1 MNEHYII
8 ELVDENSN
16 CIARY
21 CVIKDMRSVEI
32 VSLCHDFAKN
42 CQEIIDIN
50 PYYLYFCIYQEIE
63 STELAGKDGDKYWLN
78 ISFPAEEDVKIP
90 AEDLDVKINDY
101 DYVNPSHYQQFEME
115 TIEMMRYIWGD
126 EALAKHCEMCAFKY
140 KMRLG
145 LKPDQ
150 PIERDMEKI
159 NWYLNKAKELKDEY
173 QG

>member
-1 MNEHYII
+1 M
-8 ELVDENSN
+8 
-16 CIARY
+16 
-21 CVIKDMRSVEI
+21 
-32 VSLCHDFAKN
+32 
-42 CQEIIDIN
+42 
-50 PYYLYFCIYQEIE
+50 
-63 STELAGKDGDKYWLN
+63 DG
-78 ISFPAEEDVKIP
+78 
-90 AEDLDVKINDY
+90 Y

-115 TIEMMRYIWGD
+115 TIEMMRYIWGA

-159 NWYLNKAKELKDEY
+159 DWYLNKAKELKDEY

>member
-1 MNEHYII
+1 MNQYEIKI
-8 ELVDENSN
+8 
-16 CIARY
+16 
-21 CVIKDMRSVEI
+21 IKDDESYVAKWLFDIDIHGVELI
-32 VSLCHDFAKN
+32 ER
-42 CQEIIDIN
+42 CQEFTKNFEDIVNIN
-50 PYYLYFCIYQEIE
+50 PYYLYFCIYQNIE
-63 STELAGKDGDKYWLN
+63 RTELAGKDGDKYWLN
-78 ISFPAEEDVKIP
+78 VNLLVEEDVKIT
-90 AEDLDVKINDY
+90 AEDLDVKMDGY

-115 TIEMMRYIWGD
+115 TIEMMRYIWGA

-159 NWYLNKAKELKDEY
+159 DWYLNKAKELKDEY